1 MSEPGHTDLTANV
14 DFSYLSEAMADLGT
28 SQPPPVLYHSLT
40 PPLLATSH
48 GPMDQSA
55 FLHSL
60 GFDPRLRGLL
70 KNAADDRK
78 VEIESA
84 AQRLVD
90 TLGMGKQYK
99 VMAIT
104 PKGGEVVDCFP
115 FPAVGGEK
123 KV

>member
-1 MSEPGHTDLTANV
+1 
-14 DFSYLSEAMADLGT
+14 
-28 SQPPPVLYHSLT
+28 
-40 PPLLATSH
+40 
-48 GPMDQSA
+48 MDQSA

-84 AQRLVD
+84 AKRLVD
-90 TLGMGKQYK
+90 ILGMGKQYK

-104 PKGGEVVDCFP
+104 PKGSDVVDCFP
-115 FPAVGGEK
+115 FPAAGVEK
-123 KV
+123 KTV